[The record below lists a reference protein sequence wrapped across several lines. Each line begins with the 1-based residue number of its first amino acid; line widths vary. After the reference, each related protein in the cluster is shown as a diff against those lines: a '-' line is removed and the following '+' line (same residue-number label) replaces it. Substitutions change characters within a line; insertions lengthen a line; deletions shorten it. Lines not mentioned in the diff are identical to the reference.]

1 MGDTERT
8 TSERTVGDRGDPLTP
23 KIAVR
28 NLVAHYGDKLILNGI
43 SLDVMPGETMVIVG
57 GSGCGKSTFLRCV
70 IGLHNPTEGE
80 ILIDGA
86 DITKMSLE
94 EFNAVRK
101 KFGVLFQSAALFNS
115 ITLADN
121 VALPLREHTKLEESV
136 INIMVKIKLELVGLT
151 GAEHLLPAQLSGGM
165 KKRAG
170 LARAMAMDPEVLFFD
185 EPSSGLDPRVSAD
198 IDSLILKLKQAFG
211 ITMVVVTHE
220 IKSAFAI
227 ADRITMFD
235 EGKILFSGTP
245 AEMRRSDN
253 ELVRQFLEGTPHA
266 EGEGRGDY
274 LEGILR

>member
-1 MGDTERT
+1 MGEAEHI
-8 TSERTVGDRGDPLTP
+8 TSERPAHDRGDTLTP
-23 KIAVR
+23 KISVK
-28 NLVAHYGDKLILNGI
+28 NLVAHYGDRLILDDI

-70 IGLHNPTEGE
+70 IGLHSPTEGE
-80 ILIDGA
+80 VLIDGA
-86 DITKMSLE
+86 DITKMSVE
-94 EFNAVRK
+94 EFNNVRK

-115 ITLADN
+115 ITIADN
-121 VALPLREHTKLEESV
+121 VALPLREHTELEESV
-136 INIMVKIKLELVGLT
+136 IGIMVKIKLELVGLT
-151 GAEHLLPAQLSGGM
+151 GAENLLPAQLSGGM

-245 AEMRRSDN
+245 AEMRSCDN
-253 ELVRQFLEGTPHA
+253 ELVRQFLAGAPHA